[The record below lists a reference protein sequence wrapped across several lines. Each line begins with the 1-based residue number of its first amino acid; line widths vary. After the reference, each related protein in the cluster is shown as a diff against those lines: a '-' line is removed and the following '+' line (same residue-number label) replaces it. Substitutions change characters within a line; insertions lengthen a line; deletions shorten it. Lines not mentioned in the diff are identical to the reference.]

1 MGPDFLETALK
12 DLSENQAPLP
22 LKMPQTL
29 QQLLTSAHRRTLVF
43 CVLEHT
49 GERWFIKLFY
59 LTFVQD
65 EIIP

>member
-49 GERWFIKLFY
+49 GER
-59 LTFVQD
+59 
-65 EIIP
+65 

>member
-1 MGPDFLETALK
+1 MGPDFLEVALK
-12 DLSENQAPLP
+12 DVSANQAPLP

-29 QQLLTSAHRRTLVF
+29 KQLLTSACRKTLFF
-43 CVLEHT
+43 CVLVHT